1 MNKTDKNEA
10 ELLLR
15 EWQRRLNLGDWAIR
29 IEPDCLPDDMGLENV
44 AGEAEWVEVNRSAVI
59 RIINPELYG
68 ERIIPF
74 DFEKTLV
81 HELLHLKFCL
91 LESDDE
97 LRNRVIHMLIEDMAR
112 ALVITKREAGETGG

>member
-1 MNKTDKNEA
+1 MNKLDKKAA
-10 ELLLR
+10 ELLLS
-15 EWQRRLNLGDWAIR
+15 EWQWRLNLGDWVIR

-44 AGEAEWVEVNRSAVI
+44 AGETEWVEVNKSAVI
-59 RIINPELYG
+59 RIINPDLYG

-97 LRNRVIHMLIEDMAR
+97 LRNRVVHMLIEDMAR

>member
-1 MNKTDKNEA
+1 MNKLDKKAA
-10 ELLLR
+10 ELLLS
-15 EWQRRLNLGDWAIR
+15 EWQRRLNLGDWVIR

-44 AGEAEWVEVNRSAVI
+44 AGETEWVEVNKSAVI
-59 RIINPELYG
+59 RIINPDLYG

-97 LRNRVIHMLIEDMAR
+97 LRNRVVHMLIEDMAR
-112 ALVITKREAGETGG
+112 ALVITKREAGKTGG

>member
-1 MNKTDKNEA
+1 M
-10 ELLLR
+10 
-15 EWQRRLNLGDWAIR
+15 
-29 IEPDCLPDDMGLENV
+29 
-44 AGEAEWVEVNRSAVI
+44 I

-112 ALVITKREAGETGG
+112 ALVITKREAGEAGG

>member
-1 MNKTDKNEA
+1 MNKLNKKAA
-10 ELLLR
+10 ELLLS
-15 EWQRRLNLGDWAIR
+15 EWQRRLNLGDWVIR

-44 AGEAEWVEVNRSAVI
+44 AGETEWIEVNKSAVI
-59 RIINPELYG
+59 RIINPDLYG

-97 LRNRVIHMLIEDMAR
+97 LRNRIVHMLIEDMAR